1 MKSLETN
8 KVFLILPFLLCVIM
22 AGAQSRNNS
31 SYIEPVGII
40 EDLSDDELLEVVQR
54 QTFRFFW
61 HGAHPVSGMA
71 LERSDTVRA
80 EYYWDYINEAW
91 DEPNFS
97 KTEFGPDA
105 CAVGGTG
112 FGIMSVIIAVDRG

>member
-8 KVFLILPFLLCVIM
+8 KVFLILPFLLCIIL
-22 AGAQSRNNS
+22 ACAQSRDNS

-40 EDLSDDELLEVVQR
+40 ENLSDDELLEVVQR

-61 HGAHPVSGMA
+61 HGAHLVSGMA
-71 LERSDTVRA
+71 LERSDTVLA
-80 EYYWDYINEAW
+80 EYYWGYINEAW

-105 CAVGGTG
+105 YAVGGTG

>member
-22 AGAQSRNNS
+22 AGAQSRNDS

-80 EYYWDYINEAW
+80 EYYWDYINEA
-91 DEPNFS
+91 
-97 KTEFGPDA
+97 
-105 CAVGGTG
+105 
-112 FGIMSVIIAVDRG
+112 

>member
-61 HGAHPVSGMA
+61 HGAPPGKRNGS
-71 LERSDTVRA
+71 
-80 EYYWDYINEAW
+80 
-91 DEPNFS
+91 
-97 KTEFGPDA
+97 
-105 CAVGGTG
+105 
-112 FGIMSVIIAVDRG
+112 